1 MMFKDLDVYLM
12 EILQAANYVQL
23 YTKEMT
29 YEEFISDPKTTQ
41 AVILNMLI
49 IGENSSKL
57 LQFHPKFTQN
67 NKDLKWESMRG
78 MRNRIAHGYFE
89 MNMEIVWTTTQESIP
104 EIINKL
110 SFLIKSNAKPN
121 ITDLDK

>member
-1 MMFKDLDVYLM
+1 MIVKDLNIYLL

-23 YTKEMT
+23 YTKDIT
-29 YEEFISDPKTTQ
+29 YEEFVSDPKTTQ

-57 LQFHPKFTQN
+57 LQFHPEFTQK
-67 NKDLKWESMRG
+67 NKDLKWEAMRG

-89 MNMEIVWTTTQESIP
+89 MNLEIVWTTTQESIP
-104 EIINKL
+104 EIIDKL
-110 SFLIKSNAKPN
+110 SYLENNES
-121 ITDLDK
+121 